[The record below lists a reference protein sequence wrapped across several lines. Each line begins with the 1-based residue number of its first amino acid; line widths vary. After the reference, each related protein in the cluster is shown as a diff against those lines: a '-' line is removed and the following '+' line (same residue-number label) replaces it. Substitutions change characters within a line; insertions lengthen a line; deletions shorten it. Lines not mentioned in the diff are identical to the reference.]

1 MRDSFR
7 RFRVSGFEF
16 QVSSARQT
24 GFSKLETRNS
34 KLEVPVPSRMP
45 GIVELSRLVIVQRL
59 PEANPDIEQAKAAAE
74 AAEETVVHHATER
87 RE

>member
-16 QVSSARQT
+16 QVSSARET

-34 KLEVPVPSRMP
+34 KLQRREAGTSSA
-45 GIVELSRLVIVQRL
+45 ELSRLVIVQGL
-59 PEANPDIEQAKAAAE
+59 PEANPDIEQAEAAAN
-74 AAEETVVHHATER
+74 APNETVVHHATER